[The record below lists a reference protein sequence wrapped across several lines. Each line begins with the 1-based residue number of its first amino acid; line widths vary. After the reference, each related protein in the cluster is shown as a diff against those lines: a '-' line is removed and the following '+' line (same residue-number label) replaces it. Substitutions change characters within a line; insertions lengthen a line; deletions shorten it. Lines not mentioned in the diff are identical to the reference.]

1 MKDEAKVKGEMYGTA
16 NPLKIRMVKM
26 QRQREELERQRE
38 ERKRRFLREADEF
51 EERTRQEIDKEN
63 AKV

>member
-1 MKDEAKVKGEMYGTA
+1 MAE
-16 NPLKIRMVKM
+16 M
-26 QRQREELERQRE
+26 QRRREELEL
-38 ERKRRFLREADEF
+38 ERKRRFLKEADEF